1 VEIGG
6 RRFRHQGLA
15 KFHEQRQAAPRF
27 EGPFSYGWFAGENAS
42 ATTLLVARGASGGW
56 ILDGREEPLADM
68 VADPP
73 AQVRTARW
81 KLSSGRTIGGRLEA
95 LMRYEIPVF
104 DRRWQGS
111 FVRGEAA
118 ERPIVGVLNDW
129 TTTPDIYAAARARG

>member
-1 VEIGG
+1 
-6 RRFRHQGLA
+6 
-15 KFHEQRQAAPRF
+15 
-27 EGPFSYGWFAGENAS
+27 
-42 ATTLLVARGASGGW
+42 
-56 ILDGREEPLADM
+56 M